1 MMVTEKELHKSVVWL
16 CMTAVFTAMNIALCF
31 FSVPVPGGHLYLNDI
46 VICTGAILM
55 DPPAA
60 FILGG
65 IGAFLG
71 DFLSGYTVAM
81 GVSLV
86 SHGLQALAISLCV
99 HRLFR
104 HSRVKGAVTG
114 TLAGAVIMV
123 VGYTLGRA
131 FVYST
136 PEYAVLKLPF
146 ECLQAGLG
154 VIVSLLLC
162 LRYRLPEI
170 FEQIVGNG

>member
-1 MMVTEKELHKSVVWL
+1 MYTDKGLHKSVVWL

-31 FSVPVPGGHLYLNDI
+31 FSIPVPGGHLYMNDI

-65 IGAFLG
+65 VGAFLG

-81 GVSLV
+81 GVSLL
-86 SHGLQALAISLCV
+86 SHGLQALVISLCV
-99 HRLFR
+99 HKLFR
-104 HSRVKGAVTG
+104 HSRVKGCLIG
-114 TLAGAVIMV
+114 TLLGAVIMV
-123 VGYTLGRA
+123 TGHTLGRA
-131 FVYST
+131 FIYST
-136 PEYAVLKLPF
+136 PAYAVMKLPF

-154 VIVSLLLC
+154 VVVSLILC
-162 LRYRLPEI
+162 LRYHLPEM
-170 FEQIVGNG
+170 FEQIVG